1 MSRKRFF
8 AAIFA
13 LLVGLSLGSTRLT
26 GQTPTTGDIAGVVTD
41 PSGASIPDAK
51 VELKDI
57 AKGNK
62 QETTTNRDGQ
72 YHFYLLSP
80 GPITLTISATDS
92 DAQPP
97 SGHCRGASHDTE
109 RATYFRRSE
118 HERHGYRGGSPA
130 TNRQW

>member
-1 MSRKRFF
+1 MCALRISMPSTQSVSWVPQVEFLRRVMSRKRFF

-57 AKGNK
+57 A
-62 QETTTNRDGQ
+62 
-72 YHFYLLSP
+72 
-80 GPITLTISATDS
+80 
-92 DAQPP
+92 
-97 SGHCRGASHDTE
+97 
-109 RATYFRRSE
+109 RATSRKQRRI
-118 HERHGYRGGSPA
+118 GTGSTTSIYCLLGRLP
-130 TNRQW
+130 